1 MRGIV
6 IASAA
11 AFLMSTA
18 VVHAQENS
26 VYVNLSVLNALD
38 AAPATEPAAPQFPIV
53 KAQPK
58 KTAASQKARKKEQ
71 KTAAKVKV
79 TVAEPNKPA
88 AKQTEPVSEKAEPAA
103 APAAEPRQAAP
114 IPFVEST
121 DEVIVVDVEPIA
133 SGQADNAAAKQP
145 APADNEL
152 KTAPADIDAAEP
164 AALVKTETAQAPAA
178 EKAKTGA
185 ASAAAPQ
192 QLLVD
197 AGNALPA
204 VNSKIVFAEE
214 ETTLNEAQKA
224 QIDAVVGSFAD
235 AANNKIAIYSY
246 NLDDGVDTF
255 RKKRQSLNRAVEIR
269 SYLLQKGFKNFS
281 IKVLNVDGSSDKINS
296 VELEELK

>member
-18 VVHAQENS
+18 IVHAQENS

-38 AAPATEPAAPQFPIV
+38 ADPAVEPAAPLFPVI

-58 KTAASQKARKKEQ
+58 AKKAAVPQKARKKAPE
-71 KTAAKVKV
+71 TATKVKV
-79 TVAEPNKPA
+79 TVSEPNKPA
-88 AKQTEPVSEKAEPAA
+88 TKQIEKVSELSEPTSASAA
-103 APAAEPRQAAP
+103 KPEQPAP

-121 DEVIVVDVEPIA
+121 DDVIVVDVEPVTADKVNGIA
-133 SGQADNAAAKQP
+133 NTPSMSTD
-145 APADNEL
+145 
-152 KTAPADIDAAEP
+152 DAAPGSEV
-164 AALVKTETAQAPAA
+164 LVKTETVQAPAA
-178 EKAKTGA
+178 AEKAETDD
-185 ASAAAPQ
+185 ASPAAPQ
-192 QLLVD
+192 QLLIDTNV
-197 AGNALPA
+197 APSA
-204 VNSKIVFAEE
+204 VNSKIIFAEE
-214 ETTLNEAQKA
+214 ETTLNDAQKS
-224 QIDAVVGSFAD
+224 QIDAVISSYTD

-255 RKKRQSLNRAVEIR
+255 RKKRQSLNRAVEVR